1 MNLNKRVLL
10 IFFLLVT
17 GGGSP
22 FVASGQDRPPVSDS
36 LPTSSPPDTVKAR
49 GNPSERWLNNLKQL
63 SKRKTLIGRGLDA
76 LFNFDGKHPV
86 RGINPELLTN
96 ETEKHN
102 YKVVR
107 NIHFKRLNSFG
118 TSVTDTTRGGRN
130 FFEKA
135 GNSLHTRTQKAQVRS
150 MLLFKRGMPLEPLAL
165 SESERLLRQTEYIL
179 DARVLVNESTS
190 TPDSVDIVVV
200 TKDIFSIS
208 ASGAFNTST
217 GAGRVGLNDLNFLGL
232 GHQFRNVYQFGLD
245 SLQRSW
251 TYAGSYSIDNIYNS
265 FISGQINYRN
275 EIHVQHRGINLYRDF
290 YTINTKHAGA
300 FGVNWYSNPI
310 LYRTTDGST
319 QRMDLN
325 FLRQDYWF
333 GRAFKLK
340 SYDLGYESRSRIITA
355 GRIIATNYENAPN
368 NDYQNSTLYLAGI
381 GYSFRKYYR
390 DQYLFGFGRT
400 EDIPVGSLVSL
411 SAGYEAGSL
420 YSRRF
425 VGAKLAFARYRTDF
439 GYLYFDAQY
448 DSFIRGKK
456 IWEQGE
462 FSSEV
467 LYITKLLS
475 VGTWQ
480 WRHFFWNRTTLGI
493 NRKFGENILTINR
506 SEGIRG
512 FSGPDRGTRRVA
524 FNYESSLF
532 TPVSFLG
539 FRLALVNFVDIAWLS
554 DGNHSNPF
562 DYKPYQGFGLG
573 IRFRNEY
580 MALSTIQL
588 LLGYYPQGRAPLKTY
603 QSTRPYYDFNDFRFT
618 QPIISD
624 FR

>member
-1 MNLNKRVLL
+1 MRFIKRISC
-10 IFFLLVT
+10 IFLFLGLT
-17 GGGSP
+17 GAYP
-22 FVASGQDRPPVSDS
+22 FFAGAQDKPAAPDTLQKPAAPDS
-36 LPTSSPPDTVKAR
+36 LKVR

-63 SKRKTLIGRGLDA
+63 SKRKTLVGKGLDA
-76 LFNFDGKHPV
+76 LFNFDEKHQV
-86 RGINPELLTN
+86 RGINPELLSN
-96 ETEKHN
+96 EYEKHN

-107 NIHFKRLNSFG
+107 HIRFKRLNSFG
-118 TSVTDTTRGGRN
+118 YSITDTTRVPRT

-135 GNSLHTRTQKAQVRS
+135 GNSLHTRTQKGQVRS
-150 MLLFKRGMPLEPLAL
+150 MLLFRRGAPLEPLAL
-165 SESERLLRQTEYIL
+165 SESERLLRRTDHIL
-179 DARVLVNESTS
+179 DARVLVNENTS
-190 TPDSVDIVVV
+190 TTDSVDIIVI

-208 ASGAFNTST
+208 GSGAFNTST
-217 GAGRVGLNDLNFLGL
+217 RAGRVGLNDINFLGL

-251 TYAGSYSIDNIYNS
+251 TYSGSYSVENIYNS
-265 FISGQINYRN
+265 FISGQIIYRN
-275 EIHVQHRGINLYRDF
+275 EIHAQHRGVNFFRDF
-290 YTINTKHAGA
+290 YTINTRHAG
-300 FGVNWYSNPI
+300 GLGINWYSNPI
-310 LYRTTDGST
+310 LYQTPDGGT
-319 QRMDLN
+319 RRMDLN

-340 SYDLGYESRSRIITA
+340 SYDLGHESRSRIITA
-355 GRIIATNYENAPN
+355 ARVISNLYENAPN
-368 NDYQNSTLYLAGI
+368 ADYQNSTLYTGSLGF
-381 GYSFRKYYR
+381 SFRKYYR

-400 EDIPVGSLVSL
+400 EDIPVGTLISL
-411 SAGYEAGSL
+411 SAGYENGAL
-420 YSRRF
+420 YNRRF
-425 VGAKLAFARYRTDF
+425 VGAKLAFARYRSDF
-439 GYLYFDAQY
+439 GYLYLDAQY
-448 DSFIRGKK
+448 DSFLRGRKN
-456 IWEQGE
+456 WEQGE
-462 FSSEV
+462 FASEI
-467 LYITKLLS
+467 LYFTKLLS

-539 FRLALVNFVDIAWLS
+539 FRLALVNFLDIAWLS

-562 DYKPYQGFGLG
+562 DSRPYQGYGIG

-588 LLGYYPQGRAPLKTY
+588 LIGYYPQGGSPLKTY
-603 QSTRPYYDFNDFRFT
+603 HSTRPYYDFNDFRFT